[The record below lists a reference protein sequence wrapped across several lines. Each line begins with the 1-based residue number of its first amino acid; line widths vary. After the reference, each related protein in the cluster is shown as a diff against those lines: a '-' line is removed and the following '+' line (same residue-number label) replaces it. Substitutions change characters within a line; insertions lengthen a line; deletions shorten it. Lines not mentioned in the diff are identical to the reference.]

1 MDLPDA
7 PHRSTAAELQA
18 RIAAERGDRPFLV
31 MRDDRGAQ
39 RVIELADAPGRMT
52 IGRELASDVA
62 IEWDGEVSRLHAL
75 LERINEEWTL
85 VDDGRAR
92 NGSYLNGRRVHGR
105 SLLRGGDVIRVG
117 RTSIVFRAPAG
128 REGSETATAADDPVP
143 MLTDAQRRVLIALC
157 RPSAGS
163 AFAAPASTRQIAD
176 ELVVSVET
184 VKTHLRALFTL
195 FGVGDLP
202 QNQKRAEL
210 ARRAMTLGAVDPVD
224 LLSSP

>member
-1 MDLPDA
+1 MDVPDA
-7 PHRSTAAELQA
+7 LHRSTAAELQA
-18 RIAAERGDRPFLV
+18 RLAAERGDRPFLIL
-31 MRDDRGAQ
+31 RDDQGAQ

-52 IGRELASDVA
+52 IGREPASDVA
-62 IEWDGEVSRLHAL
+62 IWWDAEASRLHAL

-105 SLLRGGDVIRVG
+105 SLLRDGDVIRVG
-117 RTSIVFRAPAG
+117 RTTIVFRTPVRPAAA
-128 REGSETATAADDPVP
+128 ETATATEDPVP
-143 MLTDAQRRVLIALC
+143 PLTDAQRRVLVALC

-176 ELVVSVET
+176 ELLVSVET
-184 VKTHLRALFTL
+184 VKTHLRALFAL

-210 ARRAMTLGAVDPVD
+210 ARRAITVGAVDPAD
-224 LLSSP
+224 LLSPR